1 MRFLA
6 ILATAAILSPSVI
19 AQQAAVRTLTSAEYA
34 AGPSSTLIDV
44 REPAEWIATGVPAGA
59 KTISLSNPDFVAAVE
74 VELGSDKTRPV
85 AVICRAGNRS
95 VRAAD
100 ALAAAGFTN
109 VTNIADG
116 MLGRDDVGPGWLGS
130 NLATQAYPIQ

>member
-1 MRFLA
+1 MGRVDGRGGGLSTA
-6 ILATAAILSPSVI
+6 IDRVCQVLDLGDLRQRGS
-19 AQQAAVRTLTSAEYA
+19 L
-34 AGPSSTLIDV
+34 G
-44 REPAEWIATGVPAGA
+44 GVPAGA

-109 VTNIADG
+109 VTNVADG